1 MKVYIAS
8 KLENYRQVQ
17 AVRNALRNAGHVI
30 TYDWTEHGPAILRGI
45 EFLKEVAENERDG
58 VVSADAVVVLL
69 PGGRGTH
76 AELGMACALNIPVM
90 LIADHPNTY
99 FSCDENTCAFY
110 WNSNVQHYVCYAE
123 DLPDFVAGEI
133 DRLLAGEATP

>member
-1 MKVYIAS
+1 MKIYIAS

-17 AVRNALRNAGHVI
+17 AVRDALVSAGHSI
-30 TYDWTEHGPAILRGI
+30 TYDWTQHGSVQGQGI
-45 EFLKEVAENERDG
+45 ERLREVAENERRG

-90 LIADHPNTY
+90 LMADNPNS
-99 FSCDENTCAFY
+99 FFQPDEYTCAFY
-110 WNSNVQHYVCYAE
+110 WNRNVQHYTCPDE
-123 DLPDFVAGEI
+123 GLPVFVTARITGVVN
-133 DRLLAGEATP
+133 P